1 MKLVSIDSIGNIYA
15 VCEDNNYNTI
25 YLSIDE
31 LPLNAKEGDIIQIN
45 DDGTLEINTEETKK
59 RKAEAIKLQNEIW
72 KK

>member
-1 MKLVSIDSIGNIYA
+1 MKLVSIDSIGDSYA
-15 VCEDNNYNTI
+15 VCEDDNYNTI
-25 YLSIDE
+25 YFSIDE

-59 RKAEAIKLQNEIW
+59 RKDEAIKLQNEIW